1 MKASADSSG
10 SEGRPGL
17 RGLAFLGGCLAL
29 SVGSPVLLVAVP
41 LAACGLLL
49 PGVPPRGVILGMV
62 LMAVALLGGG
72 GGGLA
77 DVDRGWTL
85 LLAGGF
91 VAATLA
97 GPRRPFIERALVA
110 LGVAM
115 VWAVGILSLS
125 GGWNALDLMVG
136 ERIAAGT
143 AATLQLGSSWIGSE
157 GGGSFGE
164 AARRTAEAQHFL
176 FPAQAGLAALLGLGG
191 AWWLHQR
198 VSGTSDAAAIGSLRG
213 FRFPDAMIWIFIAG
227 VGIVLAAGWTEGWGR
242 FGANLMVFVGA
253 LLALRGAAVLLVL
266 TGGVTW
272 FRGLLVLVGLIVA
285 APVLLAGA
293 LVVGLGDVWLDLRTR
308 ALRDAGSAPE

>member
-1 MKASADSSG
+1 MEASADSSG

-41 LAACGLLL
+41 LAACGLFL
-49 PGVPPRGVILGMV
+49 PGVPARGVILGTV
-62 LMAVALLGGG
+62 LMTVALLGGG

-97 GPRRPFIERALVA
+97 APGRPFIERALVA
-110 LGVAM
+110 LGVATG
-115 VWAVGILSLS
+115 WSVGTLLLS
-125 GGWNALDLMVG
+125 GGWSALDLMVG

-143 AATLQLGSSWIGSE
+143 AATVELGSSWLGSE
-157 GGGSFGE
+157 GGGSFGD

-198 VSGTSDAAAIGSLRG
+198 VSGGSDAAPIGPLRG
-213 FRFPDAMIWIFIAG
+213 FRFPDAMIWIFIVG
-227 VGIVLAAGWTEGWGR
+227 VGILLVSGWTEGWGR
-242 FGANLMVFVGA
+242 IGANLVVFMGA

-266 TGGVTW
+266 SGGVTW
-272 FRGLLVLVGLIVA
+272 FRGLLILVGLFVA
-285 APVLLAGA
+285 APVLLTGA
-293 LVVGLGDVWLDLRTR
+293 LVVGLGDIWFDLRTR
-308 ALRDAGSAPE
+308 ALRDAGPAPD

>member
-1 MKASADSSG
+1 MEASVDSSG

-17 RGLAFLGGCLAL
+17 RGLVFLGGCLAF

-62 LMAVALLGGG
+62 LMAVAVLGGG
-72 GGGLA
+72 SGGLP

-91 VAATLA
+91 VVATLA
-97 GPRRPFIERALVA
+97 APRSPFIERALVA
-110 LGVAM
+110 LGVAA
-115 VWAVGILSLS
+115 VWTGGNLFLF
-125 GGWNALDLMVG
+125 GGWGALDLMVG
-136 ERIAAGT
+136 ERIAAGS
-143 AATLQLGSSWIGSE
+143 AATLELGSSWLGSE
-157 GGGSFGE
+157 GGGSFGD

-198 VSGTSDAAAIGSLRG
+198 VSGGSEAAPVGPLRG

-227 VGIVLAAGWTEGWGR
+227 VAVLLVHGWSDGWGR
-242 FGANLMVFVGA
+242 IGANLVVFMGA

-266 TGGVTW
+266 SGGVTW
-272 FRGLLVLVGLIVA
+272 FSGLLVLVGLFVA
-285 APVLLAGA
+285 APVLLTGA
-293 LVVGLGDVWLDLRTR
+293 LVVGLGDVWFDLRNR
-308 ALRDAGSAPE
+308 ALRDAGSAPD